1 MKMLYIIDRTARM
14 HGYEIGDG
22 LKVTIG
28 FEEVV
33 VTEDNLH
40 MDKFHQAMLDEAVI
54 TVFGTR
60 NITTFRGKNLIGVQ
74 AANG

>member
-14 HGYEIGDG
+14 HGYDIGAG

-28 FEEVV
+28 SKEVV

-60 NITTFRGKNLIGVQ
+60 NVTTFRGKNLIGVQ
-74 AANG
+74 VANG